1 MKEQNHKERMGA
13 YPYDIGNFITAI
25 HDEIR

>member
-13 YPYDIGNFITAI
+13 YPYDIGYFIAAI
-25 HDEIR
+25 QDEIR